1 MGDPVLPV
9 VKVDVLDLSASTPA
23 LSSTTDIPIIEKKPD
38 SQSAFDG
45 EKACV
50 KDDKAAPEEGKTP
63 EEAAL
68 PEDDET
74 PTEEDSGGPDKA
86 KKPAKGVQTALDR
99 LTKERAEQ
107 RERAEAA
114 ERRLDKAL
122 AGLEKAT
129 PKPEAKPEP
138 KREDFEDPDAY
149 AEAKAEFIAEQKVTE
164 KLRAKEQQD
173 FEAQVQRET
182 ENTQKAYAERVSKAK
197 DDLPDFAE
205 VTSQDIKI
213 PMEAVQAILLHEKAP
228 YIQYYL
234 GKHPEV
240 AEALFKLNPIQ
251 VVSRIAEIGIEV
263 GKPTRAVSKAPE
275 PIKPLG
281 SRESASKDPSEM
293 SMDEYAA
300 YAKERDANA
309 RKARSRR

>member
-45 EKACV
+45 EKPGV

-63 EEAAL
+63 EESAL

-86 KKPAKGVQTALDR
+86 KKPAKGVQKALDR
-99 LTKERAEQ
+99 LTKEREEQ
-107 RERAEAA
+107 R
-114 ERRLDKAL
+114 
-122 AGLEKAT
+122 
-129 PKPEAKPEP
+129 

-205 VTSQDIKI
+205 VTSQ
-213 PMEAVQAILLHEKAP
+213 
-228 YIQYYL
+228 
-234 GKHPEV
+234 
-240 AEALFKLNPIQ
+240 
-251 VVSRIAEIGIEV
+251 
-263 GKPTRAVSKAPE
+263 
-275 PIKPLG
+275 
-281 SRESASKDPSEM
+281 
-293 SMDEYAA
+293 
-300 YAKERDANA
+300 
-309 RKARSRR
+309 